1 MDNRSKDSRS
11 QLMAKVRSKDTKPE
25 IEVRSL
31 LHRLGYRFRLHRKE
45 LPGKPDIVFK
55 RRRKAIF
62 VHGCFWHGHGCQIG
76 RLPKSNLDYWR
87 EKIERNINR
96 DAEKRSELEKLGW
109 SVDEV
114 WQCEIKDN
122 QLLAERLKNFLGP
135 TKPIDIP

>member
-1 MDNRSKDSRS
+1 MDNRSADSRS
-11 QLMAKVRSKDTKPE
+11 RLMARVRSKNTKPE

-31 LHRLGYRFRLHRKE
+31 LHKLGYRFRLHRKE

-62 VHGCFWHGHGCQIG
+62 VHGCFWHGHGCRIG
-76 RLPKSNLDYWR
+76 KLPKSNLEFWQD
-87 EKIERNINR
+87 KIERNRKR

-109 SVDEV
+109 SIDEV

-122 QLLAERLKNFLGP
+122 QKLTERLQKFLGP
-135 TKPIDIP
+135 TNSIDIL

>member
-11 QLMAKVRSKDTKPE
+11 QLMARVRSKNTKPE

-31 LHRLGYRFRLHRKE
+31 LHGMGYRFRLHRKE
-45 LPGKPDIVFK
+45 LPGKPDIVFT

-62 VHGCFWHGHGCQIG
+62 IHGCFWHGHGCRIG
-76 RLPKSNLDYWR
+76 KLPKSNLGFWR
-87 EKIERNINR
+87 DKIERNRKR
-96 DAEKRSELEKLGW
+96 DAEKRSELEQLGW

-114 WQCEIKDN
+114 WQCEIKDS
-122 QLLAERLKNFLGP
+122 QLLIDRLRNFLGP

>member
-1 MDNRSKDSRS
+1 MDNRSKESRS
-11 QLMAKVRSKDTKPE
+11 QLMARIGSKNTKPE

-62 VHGCFWHGHGCQIG
+62 VHGCFWHGHGCRIG
-76 RLPKSNLDYWR
+76 KLPKSNLGFWN
-87 EKIERNINR
+87 EKIERNRRR
-96 DAEKRSELEKLGW
+96 DVEKRSELERLGW

-122 QLLAERLKNFLGP
+122 QTLADRLQKFLGP
-135 TKPIDIP
+135 TNSIDIP